1 MEEFYD
7 TNVDLI
13 GWKEETGLV
22 QMEKNVA
29 ECVYQMYTL
38 YPSLDN
44 LPTLSLMMSPLKQQ
58 WTSPANN
65 TEKIKLYISWGK
77 DIIGYPANN
86 IVKAWQLIL
95 L

>member
-38 YPSLDN
+38 YPSLETYPHYHLWWVRWSN
-44 LPTLSLMMSPLKQQ
+44 SEQVLQ
-58 WTSPANN
+58 
-65 TEKIKLYISWGK
+65 
-77 DIIGYPANN
+77 II
-86 IVKAWQLIL
+86 LRR
-95 L
+95 